1 MLAAFDQSSPSVACL
16 KSIARA
22 KIHWH
27 WHQWVTIHDHTT
39 PAPSSQGVD
48 RPLRPFQKVSLATS
62 SRCAGR
68 PLRPL
73 QRISLATSM
82 VAALEGYANHL
93 KNGRCKEKHRNQ
105 QPTTK
110 GYANLLENGRCEE
123 KHRKQSPEAW
133 YSLVNL
139 PGGLSSLARRSGCVR
154 VIRCQGK
161 PPLSNNPLQGKA
173 SSPTHPRLGMASLIA
188 SAALCLPTRRRFVS

>member
-82 VAALEGYANHL
+82 VAALEGYANLL
-93 KNGRCKEKHRNQ
+93 K
-105 QPTTK
+105 
-110 GYANLLENGRCEE
+110 NGRCEE